1 MKRIGLALFIVLA
14 LSAAIVAWKF
24 ANASSKVSVHKISRG
39 SFEDQVTTNG
49 KVEPMN
55 WASARAEREGLVI
68 QVPVSKGQRV
78 NKGDAL
84 AVLDSK
90 ESQADLAAASA
101 RMDEA
106 SAAIQLL
113 ETGGRKREQV
123 EIEQGLK
130 QRKAELSQIQKDLAI
145 AERLAARNAGTAEEA
160 RLLRDKRETV
170 QLQMEAL
177 EARRPTLVAAADL
190 AAARARLREATSA
203 AEIARHRIQLSTIRS
218 SISGVVYQLEAK
230 PGTFLTPG
238 SLVASVGYLDS
249 LKVLVFVDEPELGR
263 IRKDMPVTIT
273 WDAIEGKRWAGI
285 IDKIPTQIVPLGS
298 RQVGEVEC
306 RIENRDGDLLP
317 GTNVNAII
325 QTRKQDS
332 VLLLPKEA
340 IRLRETKSGVYLVQ
354 NGQLTWRK
362 IDLGAGN
369 VTNSI
374 VLSGLSEGDLVAL
387 GPESSLKEGAK
398 VEIDKP

>member
-1 MKRIGLALFIVLA
+1 MKRIGLALFMVLA

-354 NGQLTWRK
+354 NGQLTWRT